1 MWLGCDTFLEKGPVN
16 VCLCGL
22 SKMLL
27 VNTGSLTSHENMTK
41 KTVKPL
47 IMETLSVFVY
57 TVVNKTL

>member
-1 MWLGCDTFLEKGPVN
+1 MWSGCDTFLEKGPVN

-41 KTVKPL
+41 TVKPL
-47 IMETLSVFVY
+47 MIETSSVLVY
-57 TVVNKTL
+57 MVVNKTL